1 MHKKG
6 VVIPFFDYNSSNAI
20 ESDTVSSENEM
31 GITREKESFEETLTR
46 HDEFFVNMSH
56 ELKTPLNVIFSAIQ
70 LMEMSLTNDEKGEN
84 RSIVLNSIF
93 SIKQNCYR
101 LTKLINNIIDLS
113 KIDAGNLKLNISDVN
128 IVELIENI
136 VQISS
141 RYIKV
146 KNLKIIFDTNVEKK
160 VIACDYEKIERIVLN
175 LISNAVKFSHD
186 RGTIFVN
193 VLDKGDSVEVSV
205 KDNGIGIDEQSLA
218 NIFNRFGIVDKSL
231 SRVAEGSGMG
241 LSLVKSMVELHGGT
255 VSVQSKPGLGS
266 IFKFEIPSK
275 ISFKQGNNDK
285 MLNQEEETMRIE
297 FSDI

>member
-6 VVIPFFDYNSSNAI
+6 VVIPFFDYNSNNAI

-31 GITREKESFEETLTR
+31 GITKEKESFEETLTR

-56 ELKTPLNVIFSAIQ
+56 ELKTPLNVIFSATQ
-70 LMEMSLTNDEKGEN
+70 LMEMSLTGDEKEAN
-84 RSIVLNSIF
+84 KARVLNSIF

-113 KIDAGNLKLNISDVN
+113 KIDAGNLDLNISDVN
-128 IVELIENI
+128 IVEFIENI
-136 VQISS
+136 VQVSS

-160 VIACDYEKIERIVLN
+160 VIACDYEKIERIFLN

-186 RGTIFVN
+186 GGTIFVN
-193 VLDKGDSVEVSV
+193 VLDKGDSVEISV

-218 NIFNRFGIVDKSL
+218 NIFSRFSIVDKSL

-266 IFKFEIPSK
+266 IFKFELPSK
-275 ISFKQGNNDK
+275 ISFIQGNNDK
-285 MLNQEEETMRIE
+285 MLNQEEETLKIE